1 MNKSLCA
8 GALVLA
14 FSSFSSQADT
24 LLGVYAGAQAWDME
38 TSGGFSDSNN
48 NVDFNFEDETKGSFY
63 VVLEHPVPFVPNIKL
78 QRTGLDTNGET
89 VLSSSMTYGSELF
102 SANTTV
108 NTSLD
113 LVSTDYIAYYEL
125 FDNDLVSFDLGINA
139 KHVDGDIYVEEQG
152 DATQNASQDFSGFVP
167 MLYSRVA
174 VGVPFTGLGAY
185 VEGSFLAFD
194 DNTIS
199 DYQAAITY
207 GLLDNIAIDA
217 TVQLGY
223 RQLKMELDDLDGI
236 YTDFE
241 FSGAFV
247 GVEVHF

>member
-1 MNKSLCA
+1 MLFRS
-8 GALVLA
+8 
-14 FSSFSSQADT
+14 
-24 LLGVYAGAQAWDME
+24 
-38 TSGGFSDSNN
+38 
-48 NVDFNFEDETKGSFY
+48 
-63 VVLEHPVPFVPNIKL
+63 L

-89 VLSSSMTYGSELF
+89 LLSSSMTYDGELF
-102 SANTTV
+102 SANTSV

-125 FDNDLVSFDLGINA
+125 FDNDLVSFDLGVNA
-139 KHVDGDIYVEEQG
+139 KHLDGDIYVEAQN
-152 DATQNASQDFSGFVP
+152 DATQNAAQDFSGFVP

-185 VEGSFLAFD
+185 LEGSFLAFD

-199 DYQAAITY
+199 DYQAAVTY

-217 TVQLGY
+217 TLQLGY

>member
-14 FSSFSSQADT
+14 LSSFSSQADT

-38 TSGGFSDSNN
+38 TTGGFSDSNS
-48 NVDFNFEDETKGSFY
+48 NVDFDFEDETKGSFY
-63 VVLEHPVPFVPNIKL
+63 VALEHPVPLIPNIKL

-89 VLSSSMTYGSELF
+89 LLSSSMTYDGELF
-102 SANTTV
+102 SANTSV

-125 FDNDLVSFDLGINA
+125 FDNDLVSFDLGVNA
-139 KHVDGDIYVEEQG
+139 KHLDGDIYVEAQN
-152 DATQNASQDFSGFVP
+152 DATQNAAQDFSGFVP

-185 VEGSFLAFD
+185 LEGSFLAFD

-199 DYQAAITY
+199 DYQAAVTY

-217 TVQLGY
+217 TLQLGY

>member
-1 MNKSLCA
+1 MNKPLCA
-8 GALVLA
+8 GALAMALT
-14 FSSFSSQADT
+14 SLSSQADT

-38 TSGGFSDSNN
+38 TTGGFSDSNN
-48 NVDFNFEDETKGSFY
+48 NVDFNFDDETKGSFY
-63 VVLEHPVPFVPNIKL
+63 VALEHPVPFVPNIKL
-78 QRTGLDTNGET
+78 QRTGLDTNGQT
-89 VLSSSMTYGSELF
+89 VLSSSMTYGGELF
-102 SANTTV
+102 SADTTV

-139 KHVDGDIYVEEQG
+139 KHLDGDIYLEAKN
-152 DATQNASQDFSGFVP
+152 DATQNAARDFSGFVP
-167 MLYSRVA
+167 MLYSRVE
-174 VGVPFTGLGAY
+174 VGVPFTGLGAF

-194 DNTIS
+194 DNKIT

-207 GLLDNIAIDA
+207 GLLDNLAIDA
-217 TVQLGY
+217 TLQLGY
-223 RQLKMELDDLDGI
+223 RSLEMELDDLDGI